1 MVKKTIFKYLTIIT
15 LLTGCGQKNDLY
27 QIGKHYQEHQDF
39 KSLQKVVELLPLN
52 VDTTE
57 VKKILGEPISM
68 GFDFRY
74 TVDSTGV
81 NCCVVGAVFQI
92 GDKGKIS
99 NKWTGEICE

>member
-1 MVKKTIFKYLTIIT
+1 MKILLKSMIVMVLFAGCEKKNELIQF
-15 LLTGCGQKNDLY
+15 
-27 QIGKHYQEHQDF
+27 GKHYQEHQDF

-52 VDTTE
+52 VDTAV

-81 NCCVVGAVFQI
+81 NCCVVGAVFHI

>member
-1 MVKKTIFKYLTIIT
+1 MTKIFKCLIIIT
-15 LLTGCGQKNDLY
+15 LISGCGPKNDLR
-27 QIGKHYQEHQDF
+27 QFGKHYQKHQDY
-39 KSLQKVVELLPLN
+39 KSLQRVVELLPEN

-81 NCCVVGAVFQI
+81 NGCVVGAVFHI
-92 GDKGKIS
+92 DDKGKIS

>member
-1 MVKKTIFKYLTIIT
+1 MKKIFKSLIIIV
-15 LLTGCGQKNDLY
+15 LFAGCGQKNNLWQY
-27 QIGKHYQEHQDF
+27 GKHYQKHQDF
-39 KSLQKVVELLPLN
+39 KSLQKVVGLLPEN
-52 VDTTE
+52 IDTAE

-81 NCCVVGAVFQI
+81 NGCAVGAVFHI
-92 GDKGKIS
+92 DEKGKIS

>member
-1 MVKKTIFKYLTIIT
+1 MIKTCKYLIIIA
-15 LLTGCGQKNDLY
+15 LMEGCWQNNDLR
-27 QIGKHYQEHQDF
+27 QFGKHYQKHQDY
-39 KSLQKVVELLPLN
+39 KSLQKVVELLPIN
-52 VDTTE
+52 VDTVE

-81 NCCVVGAVFQI
+81 NGCVVGAVFNI
-92 GDKGKIS
+92 DNKGRIS

>member
-1 MVKKTIFKYLTIIT
+1 
-15 LLTGCGQKNDLY
+15 LLTGCGQKNDL
-27 QIGKHYQEHQDF
+27 QQFGKHYQEHQDF

-81 NCCVVGAVFQI
+81 NGCVLGAVFHI
-92 GDKGKIS
+92 DDKGKIS
-99 NKWTGEICE
+99 SKWTGEICE